1 MFDIVG
7 LGSALMDFTVRVDD
21 AVLVRLGLKKGT
33 MQLIDEKR
41 SREILDAISHLDMN
55 TTPGGSSANTVAGV
69 ANLGGSAVFMG
80 KVGNDE
86 FGNLYRELNEKAGIT
101 VRLNKHR
108 SMTGHAITFITPDS
122 QRTFATHLGAA
133 MHFRRDDIVDGD
145 IRNTKI
151 LHIEGY
157 MLEHPDIKA
166 ACVEAMELAK
176 AGGAMVS
183 IDLADPSLI
192 ERNSEDFKA
201 LMKTHADILF
211 VNEEEAFAFTGAKG
225 EEALHRLSEYGDIAI
240 VKLGEQGSIIKSG
253 GSVYRI
259 PAFVTDVVNTN
270 GAGDMYAAGM
280 LYGISHGFSMKRSGM
295 IGSYMASLVVAQ
307 VGARLGGMTD
317 VRHIGI

>member
-1 MFDIVG
+1 
-7 LGSALMDFTVRVDD
+7 
-21 AVLVRLGLKKGT
+21 
-33 MQLIDEKR
+33 
-41 SREILDAISHLDMN
+41 
-55 TTPGGSSANTVAGV
+55 
-69 ANLGGSAVFMG
+69 
-80 KVGNDE
+80 
-86 FGNLYRELNEKAGIT
+86 
-101 VRLNKHR
+101 
-108 SMTGHAITFITPDS
+108 
-122 QRTFATHLGAA
+122 

-225 EEALHRLSEYGDIAI
+225 EEALDRLSEYGDIAI
-240 VKLGEQGSIIKSG
+240 VKLGKQGSIIKSG

-295 IGSYMASLVVAQ
+295 IGSYMASL
-307 VGARLGGMTD
+307 GGSGGRAPRRNDRRVISGYKASPRPQAFRIGD
-317 VRHIGI
+317 VIDEQNHPRRGIVETRNFRDALAAPHGMVFHRSKFHRIAVILPAASAGMAADGTRSR